1 MLASVLTPACVC
13 PWHKNS
19 VFCSTSIS
27 LQTLKDKLAS
37 MEHDLVLN
45 TEKKERLEAEV
56 QLCSVK
62 LERAEKLIGGLGGE
76 KVRAWGQECDA
87 HGQLGL
93 RLGGGWHM
101 CL

>member
-1 MLASVLTPACVC
+1 
-13 PWHKNS
+13 
-19 VFCSTSIS
+19 
-27 LQTLKDKLAS
+27 

-76 KVRAWGQECDA
+76 KVR
-87 HGQLGL
+87 LGT
-93 RLGGGWHM
+93 RV
-101 CL
+101 